1 MECAP
6 RPPSLNPVL
15 STRPPSK
22 STVCLVPRL
31 GVALGILVRRLMNR
45 EEGVD
50 KTSVPVGT
58 HVHASSIHVLRGAAV
73 QVHERTV

>member
-1 MECAP
+1 M
-6 RPPSLNPVL
+6 PPAHPL
-15 STRPPSK
+15 STLSCPRALPPK

-31 GVALGILVRRLMNR
+31 GVALGILVRRLMDR

-58 HVHASSIHVLRGAAV
+58 HVHASSIHVLRGTA
-73 QVHERTV
+73 VHERTLCV